1 MFPRKRR
8 EAAGYYS
15 AALLNINGAATEWR
29 CGGGGGVAEQQ
40 HGKRMDH
47 AKNNLRDK
55 LQEINV
61 VTEEWTNKLQADSFR
76 PSAALALST
85 RLSTDDQPEELSW
98 RCCCHY

>member
-1 MFPRKRR
+1 MH
-8 EAAGYYS
+8 
-15 AALLNINGAATEWR
+15 
-29 CGGGGGVAEQQ
+29 GGGEGEGGEEQQ

-76 PSAALALST
+76 PSAALS
-85 RLSTDDQPEELSW
+85 RSVQIV
-98 RCCCHY
+98 H